1 MKSEHVI
8 KYFTKELKR
17 ELTEEECKLIKVS
30 FGLGEQNMFNQ
41 MMDEEYSISPSE
53 ETDIKTLNDKLFKS
67 VDESIEKKLT
77 MKYGEVIKSPFK

>member
-17 ELTEEECKLIKVS
+17 EFTEEECKLIKVS

-53 ETDIKTLNDKLFKS
+53 ETDIKTLNDKFFKS